1 MDAASLE
8 QLIKQGLPDA
18 EVWIEDLRGDGTH
31 YAATVISA
39 AFEGLPRVEQH
50 RMVFRALG
58 KAMEGELHALQLT
71 TRSTTGAA

>member
-8 QLIKQGLPDA
+8 QLIKDGLPGA
-18 EVWIEDLRGDGTH
+18 QVAIQDLRGDGTH
-31 YAATVISA
+31 YAATVICP

-58 KAMEGELHALQLT
+58 KVMESELHALQLT
-71 TRSTTGAA
+71 TSAR